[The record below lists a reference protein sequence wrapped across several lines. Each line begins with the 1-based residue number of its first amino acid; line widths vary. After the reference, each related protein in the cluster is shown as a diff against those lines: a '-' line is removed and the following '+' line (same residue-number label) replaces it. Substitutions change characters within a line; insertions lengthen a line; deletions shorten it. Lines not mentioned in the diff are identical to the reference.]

1 MAIKIAIANQKGGI
15 GKTTTALC
23 LAAAL
28 QRKGKKV
35 LFIDTDP
42 QMSATG
48 VYGAVTNDIETLYN
62 MVVPDRETGECLDA
76 SQCIQNCALGHII
89 PSDDLLKRAETSIP
103 VDSDRFYRLGDAC
116 KNIEKHY
123 DYIVFDTP
131 PGDGV
136 LLGNVLSYTDYIVM
150 PITADKFGIQGMLAF
165 NETLNTFK
173 KRINPGVK
181 IAGILEVKY
190 KGRQTLTKDLESKL
204 IPKNAEDMDTI
215 VFKTKIRESVK
226 CQEAQALGESIFEY
240 ASSCTTAKDYIAFCD
255 ELLARIKKL
264 EGKK

>member
-1 MAIKIAIANQKGGI
+1 MATKIAIANQKGGI

-28 QRKGKKV
+28 QRKKYKV

-48 VYGAVTNDIETLYN
+48 VYGAATEDIETLYN
-62 MVVPDRETGECLDA
+62 MLVPDRDTGACVDA
-76 SQCIQNCALGHII
+76 AVCIQDCSLGHII
-89 PSDDLLKRAETSIP
+89 PSDDLLKRAETIIP

-116 KNIEKHY
+116 KNIESNY
-123 DYIVFDTP
+123 DYIIFDTP

-136 LLGNVLSYTDYIVM
+136 LLGNVLSYVDYIVM
-150 PITADKFGIQGMLAF
+150 PITADKFGIQGMMAF
-165 NETLNTFK
+165 NETLSSFK
-173 KRINPGVK
+173 KRINPGVR

-190 KGRQTLTKDLESKL
+190 KGRQSLTKDLESNL
-204 IPKNAEDMDTI
+204 IPKNAAEMDTV
-215 VFKTKIRESVK
+215 VFETKIRESVK

-240 ASSCTTAKDYIAFCD
+240 ASNSTTARDYITFCD

-264 EGKK
+264 EGAK